1 LRPGRGVIRRL
12 VVRMARENPGWAIG
26 VSRASRL
33 GHHIASSTVWRI
45 LQAAGIDP
53 ASRRAGPTWTHF
65 LTQQAK
71 AVLAVDLVHIDTV
84 VLRRIYALIVVEH
97 GWRRVHL
104 AGITA
109 HPSGAWTDSTPADRT
124 GPWHNS
130 RQLRSRLGHHTGV
143 ADITRCV
150 SALPCAGKDRFRRA
164 DTIGRYGAVRRICRL
179 CPQGRRG
186 AARARP
192 SLGYL

>member
-1 LRPGRGVIRRL
+1 
-12 VVRMARENPGWAIG
+12 MARENPGWAIG

-109 HPSGAWTDSTPADRT
+109 HPSGAWTDSTPANRHRSLAQLAPAQVET
-124 GPWHNS
+124 GPPHWGGRHHPM
-130 RQLRSRLGHHTGV
+130 RQRV
-143 ADITRCV
+143 ALCGQGPV
-150 SALPCAGKDRFRRA
+150 SA
-164 DTIGRYGAVRRICRL
+164 
-179 CPQGRRG
+179 
-186 AARARP
+186 
-192 SLGYL
+192 S